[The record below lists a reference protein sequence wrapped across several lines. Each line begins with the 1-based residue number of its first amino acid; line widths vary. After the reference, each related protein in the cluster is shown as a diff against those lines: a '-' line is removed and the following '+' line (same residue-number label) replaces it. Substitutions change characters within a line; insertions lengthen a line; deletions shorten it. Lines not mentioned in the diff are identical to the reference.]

1 MVHAS
6 NPASAMVGERARLL
20 KPRAEGGEEPRGF
33 AFRTSVVLVATL
45 ALAGSAHATVGMLRC
60 PGNIAL
66 SPLGISVEDEATLQG
81 MLNAHEPRLGAA
93 TSNEGLSLD
102 ELDDMAALLGRENP
116 YGDALEV
123 AESADERREEE
134 APEEEDEA
142 VVEDVEEEE
151 EKEAPE
157 EEDEAV
163 VEDVEEEEEKEA
175 PEEEEKE
182 APEEQDEAV
191 VEDVEEEEEKEAPE
205 EQEKEA
211 PEEEDEAVVE
221 DVEEED
227 VVGEEQEKEAPE
239 EEEGEAP
246 EEEEEEENS
255 DGIAEDEDDSSAS
268 LGLLSRR
275 TGSFVNPD
283 PARAASYMRV
293 LKPSAVDGVAKQ
305 GAARASSGRG
315 TDAQSSWTAPTY
327 FITLGRPDESRT
339 IKPAVQRLAESF
351 GGDAVRRNVR
361 ATPGVDVSA
370 WPAKIDFAEYAVSG
384 VLAHAREMPENRARA
399 DEAILGDL
407 PWLDIMARRDARG
420 AVTDPELLSRGHHF
434 GCLFAHIA
442 QWQLAADLR
451 NADTI
456 VFESDGFLDGLL
468 GVPAS
473 ALGAVQAH
481 APMDYD
487 VVFLHHPGE
496 GPQVGDKV
504 DEFVSERGDE
514 VEMYTYEHPDGPSG
528 LSGYMFSDRFVRKM
542 LPLIA
547 SRGADMVDAWI
558 AGHLCRPLPENDWA
572 YNLPNY
578 AGANGGQGVQWGEKF
593 LNCYKVM
600 TKGATLPAK

>member
-20 KPRAEGGEEPRGF
+20 KPRAEGGEKPRGF

-142 VVEDVEEEE
+142 VVEDVEEE
-151 EKEAPE
+151 
-157 EEDEAV
+157 
-163 VEDVEEEEEKEA
+163 
-175 PEEEEKE
+175 
-182 APEEQDEAV
+182 
-191 VEDVEEEEEKEAPE
+191 KEAPE

-221 DVEEED
+221 DVEEEKEAP
-227 VVGEEQEKEAPE
+227 EEQEKEAPE

-255 DGIAEDEDDSSAS
+255 DGIAEDKDDSSAS

-361 ATPGVDVSA
+361 ATPGVDVSV
-370 WPAKIDFAEYAVSG
+370 WTAKIDFAEYAVSG

-481 APMDYD
+481 APADYD